1 MTKIVTLMLNPSVD
15 VMLEFDEF
23 IKTKTNR
30 VQNKISEM
38 GGKGLN
44 VSFVAKSFG
53 LSVCAT
59 GFIGTDKESELSELL
74 KEAGIENAF
83 VTVQG
88 ETRTNFKL
96 LDKKEG
102 SVTEVNGQGFSVSE
116 EKIKELEKVLEKC
129 LSDAEILVLTGSIPK
144 GIGADFYAKC
154 IEKANEKG
162 VKTVLDASGAALK
175 AALFQK
181 PYAIKPNIDELSEL
195 AGKTLEEDSEI
206 AEMVNKLLSDGIKLV
221 TVSMGA
227 DGALFANA
235 DKILRAKA
243 FDIDF
248 KSAVGAGDSMVGA
261 ICYSIACGQSLE
273 RTARLG
279 ISAGCIT
286 TSKIATNLC
295 KAEEVFANED
305 RVKILEMTV

>member
-30 VQNKISEM
+30 VKNQIEHM

-59 GFIGTDKESELSELL
+59 GFIGTDKANELAEIL
-74 KEAGIENAF
+74 KDAEIENAF
-83 VTVQG
+83 VEVEG
-88 ETRTNFKL
+88 KTRTNYKL
-96 LDKKEG
+96 MDRKES
-102 SVTEVNGQGFSVSE
+102 SVTEANGQGFGVSE
-116 EKIKELEKVLEKC
+116 EKIAELNAALEKAL
-129 LSDAEILVLTGSIPK
+129 DGADILVLTGSLPS
-144 GIGADFYAKC
+144 GIDVDFYAKC
-154 IEKANEKG
+154 IEKANARG
-162 VKTVLDASGAALK
+162 IKTVLDASGDALK
-175 AALFQK
+175 LALPKK

-195 AGKTLEEDSEI
+195 SGKTLTDETEI
-206 AEMVNKLLSDGIKLV
+206 AGMMNKLTDDGIGIV
-221 TVSMGA
+221 TVSMGG
-227 DGALFANA
+227 DGAMFAK
-235 DKILRAKA
+235 DGEIIRAKT
-243 FDIDF
+243 FDIEF

-261 ICYSIACGQSLE
+261 ICYSIAKDLE
-273 RTARLG
+273 LIKTARLA

-295 KAEEVFANED
+295 TAEEVFANEQ
-305 RVKILEMTV
+305 RVITAEMKI